1 VKKLYLISEE
11 SFEALGWKALTP
23 EFMAKAHAIEA

>member
-11 SFEALGWKALTP
+11 AFEALGWKALTP
-23 EFMAKAHAIEA
+23 EFMADAHAIEA